1 MPSLIERLRENLRSA
16 HAGPARYEGDAA
28 VSGMPPGAGKTV
40 PAAVLMPIVDRAE
53 PGLIL
58 TTRSAHLRNH
68 AGQIAFPGGR
78 VDPGD
83 RDVAAAALRE
93 ADEEIGLPPASV
105 EVIGLADPYRTITG
119 FRITPVVGIVP
130 PDLALRPSPAEVA
143 DIFEVPLCRLLDSRK
158 HVRRQAVWEGA
169 TRTWYE
175 IHVDGR
181 RIWGATAGMI
191 VNLAA
196 RLG

>member
-1 MPSLIERLRENLRSA
+1 
-16 HAGPARYEGDAA
+16 
-28 VSGMPPGAGKTV
+28 MPPASGKTV
-40 PAAVLMPIVDRAE
+40 AAAVLMPIVDRPE

-58 TTRSAHLRNH
+58 TTRSANLRNH

-78 VDPGD
+78 VDADD
-83 RDVAAAALRE
+83 RDAAAAALRE

-130 PDLALRPSPAEVA
+130 PDIALRPSPAEVA